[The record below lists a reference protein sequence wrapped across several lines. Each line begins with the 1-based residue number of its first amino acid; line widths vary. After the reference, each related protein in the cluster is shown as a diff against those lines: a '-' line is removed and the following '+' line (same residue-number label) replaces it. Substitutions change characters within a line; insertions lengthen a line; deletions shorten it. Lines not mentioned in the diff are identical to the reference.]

1 MTDLKLLLQYVRVS
15 FYFHFRIEDLTLSS
29 VLTNCLSGLM
39 AIAQEWT
46 YQMTETCVI
55 SIISNHWSL
64 SKNGFIPK
72 SKSHMQLFCNY
83 LWRYNFRPS
92 SKRTHGRLTF
102 EYHLIRL
109 LPFTVRQF
117 LRPDHCGLPFKRSL
131 SRLPY
136 QEILWLFRECFT
148 KFEFLSTLL
157 VYHSIRIH
165 FSPFAFQVFFNR
177 RFITD
182 SDCDWLILQHTWN
195 VSFSSL
201 IFTDIYYPKLL
212 RIS

>member
-92 SKRTHGRLTF
+92 SKRTHGRSTF

-165 FSPFAFQVFFNR
+165 FSPFAFQVFFLIDGLLQTQIAIDWFYNIPET
-177 RFITD
+177 FHFLLWSLQTYIT
-182 SDCDWLILQHTWN
+182 LN
-195 VSFSSL
+195 SL
-201 IFTDIYYPKLL
+201 E
-212 RIS
+212 